1 MKNLITFICLM
12 VFALSA
18 QAQEPTKYQKGRAT
32 LFSTYIADKMDLN
45 EAQEKVVYNVML
57 ERVMNA
63 NAKIKANKNIS
74 KEERQAVYKSEYANA
89 QQKLAAEFGKK
100 QAQKMML
107 MSNEAR
113 KNADKK

>member
-1 MKNLITFICLM
+1 MKNLITFICLV

-45 EAQEKVVYNVML
+45 EDQEKLVYNVML

-63 NAKIKANKNIS
+63 NAKIKANSNMS
-74 KEERQAVYKSEYANA
+74 KEDKQAVYKAEYANA
-89 QQKLAAEFGKK
+89 QQKLAAEFGPK
-100 QAQKMML
+100 QARKMMTL
-107 MSNEAR
+107 GNEAR

>member
-45 EAQEKVVYNVML
+45 EDQEKLVYNVML

-63 NAKIKANKNIS
+63 NAKIKANNGMSREDK
-74 KEERQAVYKSEYANA
+74 QAIYKAEYVNA

-100 QAQKMML
+100 QSQKMMSL
-107 MSNEAR
+107 SNEAR

>member
-12 VFALSA
+12 VFALTA

-45 EAQEKVVYNVML
+45 EDQEKVVYNVML
-57 ERVMNA
+57 ERVINA
-63 NAKIKANKNIS
+63 NVKIKANNS
-74 KEERQAVYKSEYANA
+74 MSREDRQAVYKAEYTNA
-89 QQKLAAEFGKK
+89 QQKLAVEFGKK
-100 QAQKMML
+100 QAQKMMSL
-107 MSNEAR
+107 SNEAR